1 MHHPTSAEVL
11 ALLEA
16 GLAKAADMNEPSCM
30 AVVDAGGNL
39 MGFLRS
45 DEAQFGTIEIA
56 INKAWT
62 ASAFRMATADLAPDV
77 LPGRELY
84 GIEGTGARPFV
95 PFGGGLPI
103 KRGGKC
109 IGGVGVSGG
118 PVATDVA
125 IAEAMLA
132 AL

>member
-1 MHHPTSAEVL
+1 MTHPTATEVL
-11 ALLEA
+11 ALLKA
-16 GLAKAADMNEPSCM
+16 GLARAAAMNEPSSM
-30 AVVDAGGNL
+30 AVVAAGGNL

-56 INKAWT
+56 INKACT

-77 LPGRELY
+77 QPGRELY
-84 GIEGTGARPFV
+84 GIEHTGARPFV
-95 PFGGGLPI
+95 PFGGCLPI
-103 KRGGKC
+103 RRNGKC

-118 PVATDVA
+118 PVETDVA

-132 AL
+132 AI

>member
-1 MHHPTSAEVL
+1 MTHPTAREVL

-16 GLAKAADMNEPSCM
+16 GLAMASAMNEPSCM

-39 MGFLRS
+39 MGFIRS

-77 LPGRELY
+77 LPGASSMASKAPAR
-84 GIEGTGARPFV
+84 GPSSPSAAACRSSGAANA
-95 PFGGGLPI
+95 
-103 KRGGKC
+103 
-109 IGGVGVSGG
+109 S
-118 PVATDVA
+118 
-125 IAEAMLA
+125 A
-132 AL
+132 ALACQVARWRPM